1 MRPACLPAPIAEN
14 AHALAAVG
22 VFDLFPRTPRVE
34 ALALLRPRRA
44 RPLCFAGIDGSH
56 GPGGFDM
63 VIRKSLLE
71 LIFSGSFM
79 KRWNDKLRPMELV
92 EVDKQAHKMIVA
104 WALCEL
110 SGRGRPLDERLALA
124 EEVVEG
130 GLFDY
135 LYRLVITDIKPPV
148 FYRIKANRPDYE
160 KLTEWVLAEL
170 KPRIAP
176 LGQDFCARM
185 RAYLLDA
192 DPDRPARRILTA
204 AHLYA
209 SFSEFKLLK
218 RLNPQD
224 EEMAEIE
231 QSFTRQL
238 DGLRDLPGAPELL
251 GPDGGRGEAALGRFA
266 RICGQLR
273 FQKRWSQTPRVPE
286 TSVLGH
292 MFAVAAY
299 SWFFSL
305 EVGACRARRQNNFFA
320 GLFHDLPEL
329 LTRDII
335 SPVKLA
341 AREIADLIR
350 EYERK
355 ELDRVIL
362 VPLERGGYADLA
374 ERLSYFL
381 GLEAGSEF
389 HATARPDGA
398 VVHCTSAE
406 LAGRYNRD
414 ECDPK
419 DGELLKMADRLA
431 AFIEAA
437 TALRNGIASD
447 QLRQACWRIR
457 QMYQAEP
464 MVAGVHVGALL
475 ADFD

>member
-1 MRPACLPAPIAEN
+1 
-14 AHALAAVG
+14 
-22 VFDLFPRTPRVE
+22 
-34 ALALLRPRRA
+34 
-44 RPLCFAGIDGSH
+44 
-56 GPGGFDM
+56 M

-104 WALCEL
+104 WALTEL
-110 SGRGRPLDERLALA
+110 AGRGLALEERLALG
-124 EEVVEG
+124 EEVIEG

-160 KLTEWVLAEL
+160 KLTEWVLSEL

-176 LGQDFCARM
+176 LGEDFCSRM
-185 RAYLLDA
+185 RAYLLDVDDA
-192 DPDRPARRILTA
+192 RPARRILTA

-218 RLNPQD
+218 RLNPPD
-224 EEMAEIE
+224 EDMLEIE
-231 QSFTRQL
+231 QSFKDRL
-238 DGLRDLPGAPELL
+238 DAFRDLPGVPELL
-251 GPDGGRGEAALGRFA
+251 APGEGPGEAILGRFA

-273 FQKRWSQTPRVPE
+273 FQKRWSQTPRIPE

-305 EVGACRARRQNNFFA
+305 EVGACRARRQNNFFS

-341 AREIADLIR
+341 AREIAELIR

-362 VPLERGGYADLA
+362 GPLERGGYRDLA

-389 HATARPDGA
+389 WATARVDGG
-398 VVHCTSAE
+398 VVRCTSGE
-406 LAGRYNRD
+406 LAERYNLD
-414 ECDPK
+414 ACDPK
-419 DGELLKMADRLA
+419 DGELLKMGDRLA
-431 AFIEAA
+431 AFIEAS

-447 QLRQACWRIR
+447 QLHQACWRIK
-457 QMYQAEP
+457 QMYQKNPVA
-464 MVAGVHVGALL
+464 AGVHIGALL